1 MGGRSGQSVRGGGGG
16 GGATQE
22 DYDIASKGDDKY
34 QSFKRDGTVEEK
46 TLDAYGS
53 RGSQVN
59 YPLRDGGLSDADKAY
74 IRNLD
79 KSLDKEKNYKG
90 EVYRG
95 VNNVNIKDY
104 SKNVGGT
111 IQYNAYTSS
120 SKLKSV
126 TENFGT
132 DVIFVI
138 QSKTGKDVSAK
149 MPIKSEQ
156 EVIFKRNTKF
166 IIEKVEGNKVYLK
179 EK

>member
-1 MGGRSGQSVRGGGGG
+1 MGGRSGQSVGGGGG
-16 GGATQE
+16 GEAATQE
-22 DYDIASKGDDKY
+22 DYDIASRGDDKY
-34 QSFKRDGTVEEK
+34 QSYKQGTVEEK
-46 TLDAYGS
+46 TLDSYGS

-59 YPLRDGGLSDADKAY
+59 YPLRDGGLTDVDKAY

-95 VNNVNIKDY
+95 VNNVNVKDY
-104 SKNVGGT
+104 IKNVGGT
-111 IQYNAYTSS
+111 IQYNSYTSS

-138 QSKTGKDVSAK
+138 KSKTGKDVSSK

-166 IIEKVEGNKVYLK
+166 IIEKVVGNHVYLK